1 LYTRWLRASAL
12 LAGWLA
18 GMVLG
23 SALAWQ
29 QGLKPVYTFVFG
41 DAHYGIYIG
50 LIALALNFVVSI
62 LMTPVAARLKRERRP
77 DRTQAIDYQDAL
89 PD

>member
-1 LYTRWLRASAL
+1 M
-12 LAGWLA
+12 AGWIA

-23 SALAWQ
+23 SALAWH
-29 QGLKPVYTFVFG
+29 QGLKPVITFAFG

-50 LIALALNFVVSI
+50 LLALVVNFVVAI
-62 LMTPVAARLKRERRP
+62 LATPVAARLKREAP
-77 DRTQAIDYQDAL
+77 VDRTQKIDFEDVV